1 MNMKCRPPAN
11 HSDQRGAIGIA
22 GVLILLTAV
31 LFTAL
36 VVDSGRMWMQQRQL
50 QSIADMAAIHA
61 SRHLGCNANIQSV
74 IQMAQQAAVNNGFG
88 GQLSENPNQV
98 LLGRI
103 DTVAGIRQFTA
114 DGSNEAVYVR
124 STREVPS
131 SLIAGGLIGG
141 TVTLRAEAVSVSDPP
156 FAAFGAGSFTAS
168 LNSEQSVL
176 LNGLLGGMLG
186 APVNLDVLSYRGIAD
201 TRITMQDML
210 AVSGQVGT
218 LDALLNSEMQVAELL
233 ELFANAADQNG
244 AADVQA
250 IAAMQ
255 NIASLAVS
263 NATVRLADILAV
275 TTPDTNAAATVGLN
289 ALSLITTAAMIAN
302 GENAINLPLAV
313 NVSSLASI
321 QAQVTVIEPPQLA
334 VGPAAGDGD
343 MCTEVR
349 TAQLRARV
357 GVLVNIPL
365 LARIDLAL
373 NTEVAQ
379 GSAGLRS
386 IQMNDGVS
394 EVEIEATPGIAALS
408 LTNNAGTGP
417 ARVSTL
423 LGIPIADIGLNLPIQ
438 PPVAQTLDY
447 AVAHPVE
454 DNLPQ
459 MQSIASPVGSSLENA
474 LGQPNALD
482 VTVLSVLNL
491 GLVNNVVSTIVSPL
505 LSEIGRVL
513 LDPLLELLGIRV
525 GGMDVTLDDVQ
536 YRQAKP
542 LVI

>member
-1 MNMKCRPPAN
+1 MRRQPLAKY
-11 HSDQRGAIGIA
+11 HYQRGAIGLA
-22 GVLILLTAV
+22 GVLTLLMAI

-36 VVDSGRMWMQQRQL
+36 VVDSGRLWMQQRQL

-61 SRHLGCNANIQSV
+61 SRHLGCNANLQSV
-74 IQMAQQAAVNNGFG
+74 IQMAQQAAANNGFE
-88 GQLSENPNQV
+88 GQLSTNPNQV
-98 LLGRI
+98 LLGRV
-103 DTVAGIRQFTA
+103 DTIQGIRQFTA
-114 DGSNEAVYVR
+114 DGSSEAVYVR
-124 STREVPS
+124 ATNEVPS

-141 TVTLRAEAVSVSDPP
+141 TVILRAEAVSVSDPP
-156 FAAFGAGSFTAS
+156 LAAFSAGSFTAS

-186 APVNLDVLSYRGIAD
+186 APLNLDLISYQGIAG
-201 TRITMQDML
+201 TNITLQDML

-218 LDALLNSEMQVAELL
+218 LEELLDTDMQVGELL
-233 ELFANAADQNG
+233 ELFANAAGQNG

-250 IAAMQ
+250 IASMQ
-255 NIASLAVS
+255 SIASLAVS
-263 NATVRLADILAV
+263 NANVRLGEVLAV

-289 ALSLITTAAMIAN
+289 ALSLMTTAAMIAN
-302 GENAINLPLAV
+302 GTNAINLPLAV
-313 NVSSLASI
+313 NVPSIASI
-321 QAQVTVIEPPQLA
+321 NAQVTVIEPSQLA

-349 TAQLRARV
+349 TAQIRARV
-357 GVLVNIPL
+357 GVLINIPL

-386 IQMNDGVS
+386 IQQNDG
-394 EVEIEATPGIAALS
+394 ETQVEIEATPGISALT
-408 LTNNAGTGP
+408 LTNNAGNGP
-417 ARVSTL
+417 ARISTL
-423 LGIPIADIGLNLPIQ
+423 LNLPIADIGLNLPIQ
-438 PPVAQTLDY
+438 PPVAQTLEY
-447 AVAHPVE
+447 SVAHPVA

-459 MQSIASPVGSSLENA
+459 MQSIDSPLGSSLENA

-491 GLVNNVVSTIVSPL
+491 GLVNNVVSSIVGPL

-513 LDPLLELLGIRV
+513 LDPLLDLLGIRI

-536 YRQAKP
+536 YRQTKP